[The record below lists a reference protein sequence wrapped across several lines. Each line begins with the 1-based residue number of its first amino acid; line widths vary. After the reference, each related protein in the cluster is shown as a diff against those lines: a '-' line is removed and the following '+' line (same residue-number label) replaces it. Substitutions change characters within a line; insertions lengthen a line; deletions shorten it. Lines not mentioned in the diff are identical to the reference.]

1 MEWEAPSAARCWGL
15 PHHVVVPGARELAP
29 MDTRRVFLRGLAY
42 GVEGPNSQSHDFFSP
57 SSGASVATGGPPPK
71 KMLTCVEQCRH
82 GRESTTWK
90 CTCVLSDV
98 HGRGHGNL

>member
-1 MEWEAPSAARCWGL
+1 MEGEAPSATRCWGL
-15 PHHVVVPGARELAP
+15 PHHAAGPIGNAACFFKE
-29 MDTRRVFLRGLAY
+29 FGLW
-42 GVEGPNSQSHDFFSP
+42 VEGPNSQSHDFFSP